1 MASATLAAVPKHRLA
16 VEDGLHGADMSPS
29 HSTWRRSRQAA
40 AIEDDYTLQKEA
52 AAVAR
57 EMAKAER
64 AAAGANTAQ
73 SAARQ
78 ATEREAKEA
87 AKVAAAKAKA
97 EREAAEKAYK
107 EEMEKREAERKK
119 IEEERKAMAEADA
132 KARAL
137 FKAEYSPPDKAG
149 KRKPILKEIKKMA
162 PPDNSDERVQLV
174 QWLNVSSGRN
184 APYVP
189 TPGRPMS
196 PSVAAG
202 APDGL
207 EFVEKIV
214 SSILPC
220 LRAVRCLPVS

>member
-1 MASATLAAVPKHRLA
+1 MWDARCVYW
-16 VEDGLHGADMSPS
+16 PS
-29 HSTWRRSRQAA
+29 DNPNPALRV
-40 AIEDDYTLQKEA
+40 AI
-52 AAVAR
+52 AVAAPLVR
-57 EMAKAER
+57 LGRALGIVPNFER
-64 AAAGANTAQ
+64 AA
-73 SAARQ
+73 SV
-78 ATEREAKEA
+78 EREIMRASGILDA
-87 AKVAAAKAKA
+87 SASPA
-97 EREAAEKAYK
+97 EE
-107 EEMEKREAERKK
+107 
-119 IEEERKAMAEADA
+119 
-132 KARAL
+132 ARAFARL
-137 FKAEYSPPDKAG
+137 GEEGGWYG
-149 KRKPILKEIKKMA
+149 RNGYLIRGLYH
-162 PPDNSDERVQLV
+162 VQLV